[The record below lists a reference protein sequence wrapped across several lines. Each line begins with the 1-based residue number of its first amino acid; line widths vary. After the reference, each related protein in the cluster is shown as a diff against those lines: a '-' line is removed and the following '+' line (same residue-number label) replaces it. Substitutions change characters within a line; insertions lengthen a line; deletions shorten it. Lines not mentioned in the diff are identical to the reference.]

1 MNSRALVSFVMSG
14 LLAATAGCAADV
26 GADAVDDGVEPQQVA
41 ANAVFTPL
49 TLVNGWTGA
58 PFNTLSPATALVSGI
73 VHFRGAIK
81 TAGTNPVPFT
91 LPLGRRP
98 TSTVYL
104 PVNLC
109 SATKGRLVI
118 NTNGTVTVAAEGGA
132 WANAQCFV
140 SLDGVSFAVS
150 TNGFT
155 PLTLK
160 NGWTNAP
167 FATRNAAVI
176 NIGDI
181 IHLAGAIKTT
191 TGNTNMNAIRLPSE
205 FMPSFD
211 SYFPVDLCNGTKG
224 RLWINLGGEVTVMAE
239 NGALGNATCFVS
251 LEGVSWGL
259 NPSTAGWNC
268 VGASNGWTGAP
279 FATRHPCVRN
289 DSGIIRVMGA
299 ASTTGTNPVPFMLP
313 LGMRPSKDTYVEV
326 DMCDA
331 AQGRVLLQSNGNVTV
346 NAKNGFNIAACF
358 TSFEGVWFS
367 L

>member
-1 MNSRALVSFVMSG
+1 MNSRAIVSFVMSG
-14 LLAATAGCAADV
+14 FLATSAGCAADV
-26 GADAVDDGVEPQQVA
+26 GADVVDDSVAPQQAA

-58 PFNTLSPATALVSGI
+58 PYNTLAPATALVSGI

-81 TAGTNPVPFT
+81 TTGTNAVPFT
-91 LPLGRRP
+91 LPTGRRP

-109 SATKGRLVI
+109 NATKGRLIVAS
-118 NTNGTVTVAAEGGA
+118 NGTVTVAAEGGA

-150 TNGFT
+150 ATGFT

-160 NGWTNAP
+160 NGWTHAP

-176 NIGDI
+176 RIGEVI
-181 IHLAGAIKTT
+181 RLQGAIATT
-191 TGNTNMNAIRLPSE
+191 TGNTNMNALRIPTE

-211 SYFPVDLCNGTKG
+211 AYMPVDLCSGTKG
-224 RLWINLGGEVTVMAE
+224 RIRVEITGELTVSAE
-239 NGALGNATCFVS
+239 NGAGNATCFVS

-259 NPSTAGWNC
+259 NPSVEGWSC
-268 VGASNGWTGAP
+268 VGATNGWTGAP

-289 DSGIIRVMGA
+289 DSGIIRLIGA
-299 ASTTGTNPVPFMLP
+299 AATGGTNPVPVQLP
-313 LGMRPSKDTYVEV
+313 LGVRPSKDTYVEV
-326 DMCDA
+326 DMCNA
-331 AQGRVLLQSNGNVTV
+331 AQGRVLIQPNGDVTV
-346 NAKNGFNIAACF
+346 QGKSGFGVAACF
-358 TSFEGVWFS
+358 TSFDGVWFS